1 MLNRL
6 YCKGSKFRKGIMEIK
21 LYGVPILPIVLRLN
35 DYTTYDTVR
44 GKVVLVCLFVNVT
57 KQIFL
62 PFAT

>member
-35 DYTTYDTVR
+35 DYTTYDAVR
-44 GKVVLVCLFVNVT
+44 GKVVLVLFVC
-57 KQIFL
+57 L
-62 PFAT
+62 LM